1 MKRLTITAIVF
12 SIIAFIASIINLL
25 LNGDDHIKVVYPHF
39 ILFAICLLIM
49 IYFIVFYIWIMDKDT
64 NDIQLKERTGRLNS
78 RINEQEMIIAQLK
91 DELEQLKNEINYK

>member
-1 MKRLTITAIVF
+1 
-12 SIIAFIASIINLL
+12 
-25 LNGDDHIKVVYPHF
+25 
-39 ILFAICLLIM
+39 
-49 IYFIVFYIWIMDKDT
+49 MDKDT